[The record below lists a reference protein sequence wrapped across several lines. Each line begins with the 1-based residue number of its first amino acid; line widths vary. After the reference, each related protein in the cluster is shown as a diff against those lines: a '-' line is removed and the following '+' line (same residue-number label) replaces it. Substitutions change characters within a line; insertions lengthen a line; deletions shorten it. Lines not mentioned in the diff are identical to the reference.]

1 MLSFCVCQVLPVRK
15 SFNDPFEIYSWTM
28 KMVCPACWLWPWLL
42 AMQCPRTLTKCM
54 CLSFDKTSIC
64 WAKLCGKFFCFSLI
78 HLTVTAMPS
87 LRLPLYNCWNT
98 KIYQPVRLYIMLCFL
113 VVYLLAEKTC
123 CIKVVSRFFHFLQ
136 GENVVRWQTNHCRSH
151 CLRYSSYVRENSFSC
166 SAREKINESIK

>member
-98 KIYQPVRLYIMLCFL
+98 KNISTSQALYYVMFSRCLPARRED
-113 VVYLLAEKTC
+113 LLHQ
-123 CIKVVSRFFHFLQ
+123 SR
-136 GENVVRWQTNHCRSH
+136 
-151 CLRYSSYVRENSFSC
+151 
-166 SAREKINESIK
+166 